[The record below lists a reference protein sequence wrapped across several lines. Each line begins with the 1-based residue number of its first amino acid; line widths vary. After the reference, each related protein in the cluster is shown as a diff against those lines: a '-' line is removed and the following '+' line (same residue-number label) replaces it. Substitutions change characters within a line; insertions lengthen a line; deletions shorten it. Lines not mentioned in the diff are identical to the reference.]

1 MNRPF
6 SVILIEKF
14 GEYEV
19 RDAYGSFCASFR
31 CREHAKTWAKLMNG
45 GSYIVDREPPQIQ
58 GETE

>member
-1 MNRPF
+1 MERPF
-6 SVILIEKF
+6 SVILKERF

-19 RDAYGSFCASFR
+19 RDAYDFFCASFK

-45 GSYIVDREPPQIQ
+45 SAYIVDREPPTVE

>member
-6 SVILIEKF
+6 RVILKERF

-19 RDAYGSFCASFR
+19 RDAYDLFCASFR
-31 CREHAKTWAKLMNG
+31 CREHAITWAKLMNG

>member
-6 SVILIEKF
+6 SVILKEKF

-19 RDAYGSFCASFR
+19 RDAYDYFCASFK

-45 GSYIVDREPPQIQ
+45 SAYIVNREPPEPPQ
-58 GETE
+58 EVE